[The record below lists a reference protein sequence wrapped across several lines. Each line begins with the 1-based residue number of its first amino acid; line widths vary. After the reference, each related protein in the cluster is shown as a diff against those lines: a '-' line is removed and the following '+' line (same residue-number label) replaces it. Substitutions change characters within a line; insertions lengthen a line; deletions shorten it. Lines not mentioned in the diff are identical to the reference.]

1 MLTNKYSDMN
11 ILKVGIQN
19 YKVCLLVSTKNTN
32 IIMNNDNVKKN
43 RKNIICQFPSNC
55 KKHN

>member
-43 RKNIICQFPSNC
+43 RKNIICQFTSNC